1 MILPSRCL
9 LCGFLFVCACGVE
22 FPPVVGGLKY
32 VFSEIR
38 FITYASSFGVGS
50 VSVPVKILSLLTLRC
65 ITMNF

>member
-1 MILPSRCL
+1 MW
-9 LCGFLFVCACGVE
+9 FFVCVCVCGVE

-50 VSVPVKILSLLTLRC
+50 VSVPVRIHSLLTLRC